1 MKAMFLSDQF
11 ANLGQVTEQQR
22 AWITPR
28 DEMVNGEKKT
38 SWVYA
43 KGQVVDGPLALQIVR
58 TGQGA
63 PVDDECA
70 KACGLSD
77 EQLMS
82 VQVEYEMTM
91 KGIDNDEERALYR
104 AGVISGF
111 DDKHEL
117 VPGPNWDKYQEALK
131 KKEATEV

>member
-28 DEMVNGEKKT
+28 EEIVNDEKRT

-70 KACGLSD
+70 KACGLTP
-77 EQLMS
+77 EQLAS

-91 KGIDNDEERALYR
+91 KGIDNDEERVLYR
-104 AGVISGF
+104 AGVITGF
-111 DDKHEL
+111 NDDHEL
-117 VPGPNWDKYQEALK
+117 IPGPNWDKYQAAVK
-131 KKEATEV
+131 KKENEEV